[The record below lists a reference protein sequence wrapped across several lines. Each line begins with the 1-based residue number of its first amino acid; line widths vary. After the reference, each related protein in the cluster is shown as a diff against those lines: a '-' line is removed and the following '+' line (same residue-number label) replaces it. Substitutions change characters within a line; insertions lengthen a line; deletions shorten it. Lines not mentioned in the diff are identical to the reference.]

1 MNAKLLRLE
10 SLLLNEQPCLVSA
23 DALAAMTSMGLR
35 LPNSSRSV
43 KMMRA
48 SLERPPSFMEVL
60 NACMLMTM
68 QQMSGL
74 CE

>member
-1 MNAKLLRLE
+1 MMTMGR
-10 SLLLNEQPCLVSA
+10 
-23 DALAAMTSMGLR
+23 LAAMTSMGLR